1 VTRERDELRGA
12 ILQMPAMITLVRGKD
27 HVFTLANQPWLD
39 SVGKRDVIGKPLLEA
54 FPELVGQ
61 GFVEMMDGVFTTG
74 ETFVGSCVPAD
85 LDRTGTGKLERR
97 WYTFNYIAHRG
108 VDGDTI
114 GILTFAADV
123 TAEFLAQQ
131 EVQALNTKLRT
142 FFALAENAP
151 DGITVTSEGRIVY
164 ANPAFRRML
173 GRGEECVGAAHADL
187 FADESREAHR
197 EAESTLAPG
206 GAWQGMLTYLR
217 RDGSPFV
224 GQVSS
229 FAIRDEEGGIRAVGG
244 IVRDLTEQR
253 RMEQEREALRE
264 QVIAAQERAI
274 RELSSPLIPLAE
286 GLMVMP
292 LVGTI
297 NEARAGQIMETLLAG
312 IAEQKARLA
321 ILDLTGVREVD
332 GSAANAVLKAAQA
345 ANLLG
350 TEVVL
355 TGIGPDV
362 ARTLVD
368 IGADLGAVRTR
379 GTLQSAVAYAMGRS

>member
-1 VTRERDELRGA
+1 
-12 ILQMPAMITLVRGKD
+12 
-27 HVFTLANQPWLD
+27 
-39 SVGKRDVIGKPLLEA
+39 
-54 FPELVGQ
+54 
-61 GFVEMMDGVFTTG
+61 
-74 ETFVGSCVPAD
+74 
-85 LDRTGTGKLERR
+85 
-97 WYTFNYIAHRG
+97 
-108 VDGDTI
+108 
-114 GILTFAADV
+114 
-123 TAEFLAQQ
+123 
-131 EVQALNTKLRT
+131 
-142 FFALAENAP
+142 
-151 DGITVTSEGRIVY
+151 
-164 ANPAFRRML
+164 
-173 GRGEECVGAAHADL
+173 
-187 FADESREAHR
+187 
-197 EAESTLAPG
+197 
-206 GAWQGMLTYLR
+206 MLTYLR